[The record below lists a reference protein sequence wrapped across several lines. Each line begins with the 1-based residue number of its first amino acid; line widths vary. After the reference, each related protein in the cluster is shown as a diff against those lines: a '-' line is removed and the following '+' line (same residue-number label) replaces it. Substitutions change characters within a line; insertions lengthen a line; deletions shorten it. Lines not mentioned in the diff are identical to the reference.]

1 MILYEVLRL
10 YPPAVVL
17 NRRTFK
23 EMQLGAVKYPEGV
36 ILSIIFNDTINIYLG
51 QGSNSYDGLQG

>member
-10 YPPAVVL
+10 YPPVVML

-23 EMQLGAVKYPEGV
+23 EMQLGASKYPKGV
-36 ILSIIFNDTINIYLG
+36 ILFIIFDDTINIYLG
-51 QGSNSYDGLQG
+51 QGSNSCDDL